1 MPPCSSEC
9 GRSRLRWDLFRTSTC
24 SSKNVNI
31 WHRHIDGCRHELIL
45 RNVFLYTDKETAVQ
59 QFSLNALP
67 KLERLTNIVANQIYM
82 CVFYCT
88 VEEPLGYE
96 NPPNWHLYLW
106 GKQQIHLLTLNWC
119 TGERWHTASLFFVCF
134 GGETEKKLGLHP
146 KRFKSIKQIKHTWLW
161 STSVSQQKVWRR
173 RSCSPH
179 DLDKWM
185 ESKDNY

>member
-9 GRSRLRWDLFRTSTC
+9 GRSRLRWDLFRTLTC

-134 GGETEKKLGLHP
+134 WGRNRKKIRP
-146 KRFKSIKQIKHTWLW
+146 
-161 STSVSQQKVWRR
+161 TSQKI
-173 RSCSPH
+173 
-179 DLDKWM
+179 
-185 ESKDNY
+185 